1 MQTVL
6 VIDDEP
12 AVRRLCCDVLRGG
25 GFLAREAADGQEG
38 LAAYLHERAD
48 VVLCDLVM
56 PVRDGLGTIR
66 ELRRL
71 RRDARVVAMS
81 GAGRSALAGEA
92 FEVAGAL
99 GAAGA
104 IAKPFTRAELVAAV
118 RAALPG
124 ARRASGPG

>member
-1 MQTVL
+1 
-6 VIDDEP
+6 
-12 AVRRLCCDVLRGG
+12 
-25 GFLAREAADGQEG
+25 
-38 LAAYLHERAD
+38 

-71 RRDARVVAMS
+71 RQDARVVAMS
-81 GAGRSALAGEA
+81 SVGRSTLAGEA

-99 GAAGA
+99 RAAGA

-124 ARRASGPG
+124 GPPG

>member
-1 MQTVL
+1 MPTVL
-6 VIDDEP
+6 IIEDDP
-12 AVRRLCCDVLRGG
+12 CVRAVSRLILERE
-25 GFLAREAADGQEG
+25 GFGVREAADGQEG
-38 LAAYLHERAD
+38 LAAYLDERAD

-71 RRDARVVAMS
+71 RQDARVVAMS
-81 GAGRSALAGEA
+81 SVGRLALAGEA

-124 ARRASGPG
+124 VPQG